1 VICAAASFAWMI
13 IAVCA
18 IALEMN
24 SPAETIRAATREARS
39 LAGAHYTRSS
49 VLLSAT
55 LKGSEL
61 DPAATRRELRE
72 YLALSDEANHKL
84 AQRIG
89 ITVVTCKNFL
99 SGKRAP
105 QAKTLGKIRAFL
117 RAEARRTSSR
127 D

>member
-1 VICAAASFAWMI
+1 
-13 IAVCA
+13 
-18 IALEMN
+18 
-24 SPAETIRAATREARS
+24 
-39 LAGAHYTRSS
+39 
-49 VLLSAT
+49 LLFAT

-72 YLALSDEANHKL
+72 YLALSYEANHKI

-89 ITVVTCKNFL
+89 ITVVTFKNFL

-117 RAEARRTSSR
+117 RCGGQAATTLMPSVQWDCVGSFEFASTLT
-127 D
+127 